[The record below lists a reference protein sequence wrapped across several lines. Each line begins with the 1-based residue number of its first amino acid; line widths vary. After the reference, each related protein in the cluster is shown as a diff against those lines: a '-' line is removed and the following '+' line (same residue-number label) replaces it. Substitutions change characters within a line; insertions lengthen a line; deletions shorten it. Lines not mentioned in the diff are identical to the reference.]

1 MSIITNH
8 SIQEQPIKTIY
19 TKPSLLINSAKKI
32 DDLSKL
38 QPPLKEQENTFL
50 LHPTQSTTV
59 KELPEISKFSIK
71 KLDRWLIK
79 TKQNQ
84 ELEGCIDKLNKNLT
98 SETCSS
104 QRINREKQDIS
115 KLNSTQSTN
124 IKEFP
129 KISKFSIKK
138 LDRWLIKTK
147 QNQELET
154 LIDKLNKKLTSE
166 ACSSQCINREKQ
178 DISKKTVKVL
188 IKKKPIPH
196 EILAEKKESKKYTLE
211 FKQKVVSEI
220 CSGKR
225 MIQVCKSYG
234 IPKRDV
240 SGWIK
245 KAYAPNLPYNS
256 SKAWSVIDKTY
267 GSSSI

>member
-115 KLNSTQSTN
+115 K
-124 IKEFP
+124 
-129 KISKFSIKK
+129 
-138 LDRWLIKTK
+138 
-147 QNQELET
+147 
-154 LIDKLNKKLTSE
+154 
-166 ACSSQCINREKQ
+166 
-178 DISKKTVKVL
+178 KTVKVL